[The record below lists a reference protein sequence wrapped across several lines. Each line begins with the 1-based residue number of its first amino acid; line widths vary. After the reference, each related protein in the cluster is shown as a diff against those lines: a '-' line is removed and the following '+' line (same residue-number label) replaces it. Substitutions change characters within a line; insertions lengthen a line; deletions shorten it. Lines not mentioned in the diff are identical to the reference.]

1 MALPLRDHLLL
12 GAAGASSL
20 FTQYVVVREIGS
32 TLLSTELVLLAA
44 TLVTLVGPSLGYA
57 LAHRLPNRVVALW
70 GALSV
75 ALLLALP
82 VGLRA
87 LVGAMASL
95 AIRGITLGLTVLL
108 GGIAVS
114 GFYAVFLPRRARVP
128 ASLPALYAAELSGAL
143 VALALVALAPSYR
156 VTLALSSAAAV
167 LALHL
172 GLGRWLLSLA
182 AAAAA
187 TGVAIAYPRLDDA
200 ASRIYYAGYHGK
212 REPQIVET
220 WYSPYQRIDVVDDA
234 RGRRSLYLDG
244 VFFFRSSS
252 ADVHNR
258 ALAYVPGS
266 LHPGRGPALVIGS
279 GSFSSAAY
287 LRYLGYDVTVVELDE
302 AVARIGFTRFGEV
315 HGLEPGAVT
324 VRIEDGRR
332 FLAETSASFDVI
344 AVDVPAPYN
353 LRTAL
358 LHTPD
363 FYRLAASRLR
373 PGGVV
378 SLSLCGSADD
388 LVGKAIAAS
397 AVQVFPSVIA
407 VESAP
412 GFAHLYGGAP
422 LPFSA
427 ENVAASLA
435 EHAARGA
442 RVYAD
447 AEVRAMVQGLEPL
460 SEARLLPMLV
470 LARGALEDT
479 LGVD

>member
-1 MALPLRDHLLL
+1 MARPVRDHLLL
-12 GAAGASSL
+12 AAAGASSL

-44 TLVTLVGPSLGYA
+44 TVVTLAGPSFGYA
-57 LAHRLPNRVVALW
+57 LAHRLSNRAVALW
-70 GALSV
+70 GVLSV

-82 VGLRA
+82 VGLRS
-87 LVGAMASL
+87 LVGAMAEL
-95 AIRGITLGLTVLL
+95 GTRGLTLSVTVLL
-108 GGIAVS
+108 GGIAIS
-114 GFYAVFLPRRARVP
+114 GFYAVFLPRRADAP
-128 ASLPALYAAELSGAL
+128 TSLPALYAAELSGAL
-143 VALALVALAPSYR
+143 VALALVAVSPSYR
-156 VTLALSSAAAV
+156 VTLAFSSAAAILV
-167 LALHL
+167 LHL

-187 TGVAIAYPRLDDA
+187 AGVAIAYPRLDDA
-200 ASRIYYAGYHGK
+200 AARLYYAGYHG
-212 REPQIVET
+212 RRDPQIVET

-244 VFFFRSSS
+244 VFFFRSND
-252 ADVHNR
+252 ADDHNR
-258 ALAYVPGS
+258 SLAYLPGL
-266 LHPGRGPALVIGS
+266 LHPGRGAALVIGS

-287 LRYLGYDVTVVELDE
+287 LRFLGYDVTVVELDE
-302 AVARIGFTRFGEV
+302 AVARIGFARFGEV
-315 HGLEPGAVT
+315 HGLVPGAVA

-332 FLAETSASFDVI
+332 FLADTTASFDVI
-344 AVDVPAPYN
+344 AVDVPAPYTV
-353 LRTAL
+353 RTAL

-388 LVGKAIAAS
+388 PVGRAIAA
-397 AVQVFPSVIA
+397 AAAQVFASVIA

-412 GFAHLYGGAP
+412 GLAHLYGGAP
-422 LPFSA
+422 LPFSTA
-427 ENVAASLA
+427 DVAAALTQGP
-435 EHAARGA
+435 RQGA

-447 AEVRAMVQGLEPL
+447 AEVRAMIRGVAPL
-460 SEARLLPMLV
+460 TEARLLPVLV
-470 LARGALEDT
+470 LAREALEDA

>member
-1 MALPLRDHLLL
+1 MTIPARDRLLL

-44 TLVTLVGPSLGYA
+44 TLITLAGPSLGYA
-57 LAHRLPNRVVALW
+57 LAHRLSNRVVAVW

-87 LVGAMASL
+87 LVGAMAEL
-95 AIRGITLGLTVLL
+95 GARGIVLGLTVLL
-108 GGIAVS
+108 GGVALS
-114 GFYAVFLPRRARVP
+114 GFYAVFLPRSARVA
-128 ASLPALYAAELSGAL
+128 ASLPALYGAELSGGL
-143 VALALVALAPSYR
+143 VALALVALSPSYR
-156 VTLALSSAAAV
+156 VTLALSSVAAV
-167 LALHL
+167 VALHL
-172 GLGRWLLSLA
+172 GLGRRLLTLA
-182 AAAAA
+182 AAAVA
-187 TGVAIAYPRLDDA
+187 TGAAIAYPRLDEA
-200 ASRIYYAGYHGK
+200 ATRLYYAGYHG
-212 REPQIVET
+212 RRDPQIVET

-234 RGRRSLYLDG
+234 LGRRALYLDG
-244 VFFFRSSS
+244 VFFFRSNG
-252 ADVHNR
+252 ADDHNR

-315 HGLEPGAVT
+315 HGLVPGAVD

-344 AVDVPAPYN
+344 AVDVPAPYTV
-353 LRTAL
+353 RTAI
-358 LHTPD
+358 LHTPA

-378 SLSLCGSADD
+378 SLSLCGRADD
-388 LVGKAIAAS
+388 PLGKAIAA
-397 AVQVFPSVIA
+397 AAAQVFPDVLALESV
-407 VESAP
+407 P
-412 GFAHLYGGAP
+412 GSAHLYGGTM

-427 ENVAASLA
+427 GDVAGMLA
-435 EHAARGA
+435 QGGRPGA
-442 RVYAD
+442 RVYED
-447 AEVRAMVQGLEPL
+447 AAVRAMVRGVEPL
-460 SEARLLPMLV
+460 SETRLLPVLV
-470 LARGALEDT
+470 LAREVLEDT

>member
-1 MALPLRDHLLL
+1 MALPVRDRLLL

-20 FTQYVVVREIGS
+20 FTQYVVVREVGS

-44 TLVTLVGPSLGYA
+44 TLVTLAGPSFGYA
-57 LAHRLPNRVVALW
+57 LAHRLSNRVVAVW

-87 LVGAMASL
+87 LVGAMAEVGT
-95 AIRGITLGLTVLL
+95 RGIALGLTVLL
-108 GGIAVS
+108 GGIALS
-114 GFYAVFLPRRARVP
+114 GFYAVFLPRCARAP

-143 VALALVALAPSYR
+143 IALALVALSPSYR
-156 VTLALSSAAAV
+156 VTLALSAAAAI

-187 TGVAIAYPRLDDA
+187 TGVAIAYPRLDEA
-200 ASRIYYAGYHGK
+200 AARLFYAGYHG
-212 REPQIVET
+212 RRDPQIVET

-244 VFFFRSSS
+244 VFYFRSNS
-252 ADVHNR
+252 ADDHNR
-258 ALAYVPGS
+258 SLAYVPGL
-266 LHPGRGPALVIGS
+266 LHLGRGPALVIGS

-287 LRYLGYDVTVVELDE
+287 LRYLDYDVTVVELDE
-302 AVARIGFTRFGEV
+302 AVARIGFARFGEV
-315 HGLEPGAVT
+315 HGLVPGAVA

-353 LRTAL
+353 VRTAL

-388 LVGKAIAAS
+388 PVGRAIAA
-397 AVQVFPSVIA
+397 AAAQVFPSVIA
-407 VESAP
+407 VQSAP
-412 GFAHLYGGAP
+412 GIAHLYGGAP

-427 ENVAASLA
+427 ADVAGALA
-435 EHAARGA
+435 QSAREGA
-442 RVYAD
+442 RVYDD
-447 AEVRAMVQGLEPL
+447 AEVRAMTQGVEPL
-460 SEARLLPMLV
+460 TEARLLPVLV
-470 LARGALEDT
+470 LARGALEDV